1 MLWVLL
7 CALSNPI
14 LFNNVVLYTHKL
26 EWIPLSFLTT
36 PDGVHTFKRTRT
48 CLFLIFFKLCV
59 LLSTSMF
66 LSAKKC
72 RGCSNAE
79 ILVKTGFMRPFSK
92 PNWNMRITSVYLP
105 LPTYKD
111 RHRLKN
117 KKKSPETKLHLGRS
131 LYLTPLVD
139 CGTHRH
145 PVRRH
150 QWSSMSPVGHSKQN
164 YHISKDSKA
173 TTVRPPFSCD

>member
-1 MLWVLL
+1 MGST
-7 CALSNPI
+7 LSRG
-14 LFNNVVLYTHKL
+14 L
-26 EWIPLSFLTT
+26 ELAF
-36 PDGVHTFKRTRT
+36 F
-48 CLFLIFFKLCV
+48 FFFFKLCV

-66 LSAKKC
+66 LSAKKMPWMFKC
-72 RGCSNAE
+72 WDISKNRIHAVLFKTKLKYENNICVSTPSNLQRQTQ
-79 ILVKTGFMRPFSK
+79 IKK
-92 PNWNMRITSVYLP
+92 Q
-105 LPTYKD
+105 
-111 RHRLKN
+111 
-117 KKKSPETKLHLGRS
+117 KKSPETKLHLGRS

-139 CGTHRH
+139 CGTHRY